1 MRAEVDFSE
10 LSSHRT
16 VRAGLNERR
25 LRPASPLRTPLRR
38 LPRRERL
45 IEPYLTRTGGF
56 RGGVGAVKGMGGH
69 VMVLVGL
76 LGRPGAGACQNLPQR
91 RPAAVSAANETA
103 EYQRFSSRVPVRLG
117 SLWQIWT
124 TRAAAG
130 PGRGATGRSTTT
142 TGTPASEQGPQAATP
157 ASPDGPRRR
166 NVHFALESAAP
177 TVILESKMHL
187 STRKGPA
194 AAVTNHGDN
203 PTVHDDPSLQATAS
217 GEKGSS
223 RHSSSEGDR
232 GLTVRAA
239 PSPPASLCRSRPAL
253 RSFC

>member
-76 LGRPGAGACQNLPQR
+76 LGRPGAGACPNLPQR

-103 EYQRFSSRVPVRLG
+103 EYQRFSSRVPARWG
-117 SLWQIWT
+117 PLWQIWT

-130 PGRGATGRSTTT
+130 SRKGRHGPVDDHDGYPGERTGPTGRDAGLPGRPPAPKCALRTRKCSSNRHSREQNAPLDEEGARRSRHE
-142 TGTPASEQGPQAATP
+142 PRRRPH
-157 ASPDGPRRR
+157 GPRRPR
-166 NVHFALESAAP
+166 
-177 TVILESKMHL
+177 
-187 STRKGPA
+187 
-194 AAVTNHGDN
+194 
-203 PTVHDDPSLQATAS
+203 
-217 GEKGSS
+217 
-223 RHSSSEGDR
+223 
-232 GLTVRAA
+232 
-239 PSPPASLCRSRPAL
+239 PPGHR
-253 RSFC
+253 FW

>member
-103 EYQRFSSRVPVRLG
+103 EYQRFSSRVPARWGVFVADLDNPRRRGPPEGVPRAGRRPRRAPRRANRAHRPRRRLPRMPPDAETCT
-117 SLWQIWT
+117 SHSKVQLQPSFS
-124 TRAAAG
+124 RAKCTSRR
-130 PGRGATGRSTTT
+130 GRGQPQPSRTTATTPRSTTT
-142 TGTPASEQGPQAATP
+142 PASRPPLLVRKAHP
-157 ASPDGPRRR
+157 AIPRARETGVSR
-166 NVHFALESAAP
+166 SAPPRVLPHHCA
-177 TVILESKMHL
+177 
-187 STRKGPA
+187 
-194 AAVTNHGDN
+194 
-203 PTVHDDPSLQATAS
+203 DPGQ
-217 GEKGSS
+217 
-223 RHSSSEGDR
+223 
-232 GLTVRAA
+232 
-239 PSPPASLCRSRPAL
+239 P
-253 RSFC
+253 

>member
-25 LRPASPLRTPLRR
+25 LRPASPLRTPLRQ

-103 EYQRFSSRVPVRLG
+103 EYQRFFSRAPARSG
-117 SLWQIWT
+117 PLWQIWT
-124 TRAAAG
+124 IRAAAG
-130 PGRGATGRSTTT
+130 PRKGCHGLVDDPDGHPGERTGPTGRDA
-142 TGTPASEQGPQAATP
+142 GLPGRPPAPKCALRTRKCSSNRHSREQNAPLDEEG
-157 ASPDGPRRR
+157 ASRSRHEPRRRPHGPRRPR
-166 NVHFALESAAP
+166 
-177 TVILESKMHL
+177 
-187 STRKGPA
+187 
-194 AAVTNHGDN
+194 
-203 PTVHDDPSLQATAS
+203 
-217 GEKGSS
+217 
-223 RHSSSEGDR
+223 
-232 GLTVRAA
+232 
-239 PSPPASLCRSRPAL
+239 PPGHR
-253 RSFC
+253 FW